1 MDPFFLGA
9 LSIGLVLLFL
19 ALRVPIAFAL
29 GSVAGACTFLL
40 YAWPAGGSF
49 DANFGLRAIMPLLTA
64 NSFDFIHSS
73 ALSML
78 PLFIFLSHVAYH
90 SGITTNIY
98 NAARVGLTRVPGGL
112 AIASILGCGGFS
124 ALTGSS
130 VACAAAMGRICTPE
144 MLRYGYGQRL
154 ATSSVAVGGT
164 LGSLI
169 PPSVAF
175 ILYGI
180 FAEQSIAQ
188 LFLAGILPGLI
199 SLLAYVIVVMVWVRV
214 DPSEAPMRQD
224 DLSRGARVQAI
235 VNAWPALVLFGIIIG
250 GIYGGIFTITEAA
263 AVSAVTAS
271 AIGFILRRLTWADF
285 VDSALQAAYQ
295 TATILLIA
303 FTAKMFVSFVA
314 LTGII
319 PWCLEFVQALSL
331 PEWQLL
337 LMVCILYLLLGMFLD
352 PLGILVLTL
361 PLTVPLAQSMDWNLV
376 WFGVVVVK
384 LLEIGLITPPVG
396 LNAFVIKSV
405 LGSEVEVR
413 SIFAGIMRFLSVD
426 LIVLLLIV
434 AFPMLSLIIP
444 MSMR

>member
-1 MDPFFLGA
+1 
-9 LSIGLVLLFL
+9 
-19 ALRVPIAFAL
+19 
-29 GSVAGACTFLL
+29 
-40 YAWPAGGSF
+40 
-49 DANFGLRAIMPLLTA
+49 
-64 NSFDFIHSS
+64 
-73 ALSML
+73 
-78 PLFIFLSHVAYH
+78 
-90 SGITTNIY
+90 
-98 NAARVGLTRVPGGL
+98 
-112 AIASILGCGGFS
+112 
-124 ALTGSS
+124 
-130 VACAAAMGRICTPE
+130 
-144 MLRYGYGQRL
+144 
-154 ATSSVAVGGT
+154 
-164 LGSLI
+164 
-169 PPSVAF
+169 
-175 ILYGI
+175 
-180 FAEQSIAQ
+180 
-188 LFLAGILPGLI
+188 
-199 SLLAYVIVVMVWVRV
+199 VIVVMVWVRV